1 MMGYEMRKST
11 LREGYSSYW
20 WKDESHL
27 RWLGHVQRR
36 AINARVR
43 KSEWDQVERTIKNR
57 GWPSITLV
65 EVIKDDLSIKEVTEN
80 MTSNII
86 ELKKRKHVANPN

>member
-1 MMGYEMRKST
+1 MGYKMRKSA
-11 LREGYSSYW
+11 LREGYTSYW

-43 KSEWDQVERTIKNR
+43 KSELDQVERTIKNR

-65 EVIKDDLSIKEVTEN
+65 EVIKRDLSIKKITKN
-80 MTSNII
+80 MTLN
-86 ELKKRKHVANPN
+86 RT